1 MRSLRYLTAEGFK
14 NVWDNRLM
22 SLASIGVLISC
33 MALIGSAMLVT
44 FNVDKAMASIE
55 KENVVMVHLNDYNS
69 VKYDEAYIDNSAPE
83 SSSSAVSSAES
94 ESDSVGGSAAT
105 NMELGSEISSTA
117 SDSSNKEI
125 AHNSVP
131 ADAYKVHD
139 QFEAQLVC
147 DEIANLG
154 NVVSAEL
161 LTPEQMLERLE
172 NTVDEDYAKYIEQFA
187 SEGENPMSYAV
198 KVTLEDLSRFDTSI
212 KQIENIEGV
221 HRMASHRE
229 IAQKITSLK
238 NAIEMASY
246 IIIGVLMVI
255 ALVIVCNT
263 IRVTMFNRKL
273 EISIMKAVGATDA
286 FIRFPFVVEGVVIG
300 LISALATT
308 GLLYVGY
315 EAVLNAMGIPV
326 EEAVA
331 YSAHVL
337 EFIGIFAAVGVI
349 SGLIGSV
356 FMINRYLRKEG
367 SEFSAMS

>member
-1 MRSLRYLTAEGFK
+1 MRRLRYLTAEGFK

-69 VKYDEAYIDNSAPE
+69 VKYDEAYINNSAPKD
-83 SSSSAVSSAES
+83 SSKVVSSTET
-94 ESDSVGGSAAT
+94 ENTTDGSAAT
-105 NMELGSEISSTA
+105 TMDVTSETT
-117 SDSSNKEI
+117 NVNETPKETV
-125 AHNSVP
+125 HNAVP
-131 ADAYKVHD
+131 EDAYKIHNLE
-139 QFEAQLVC
+139 EAQLVC
-147 DEIANLG
+147 EEIKILN
-154 NVVSAEL
+154 NVLSAEL
-161 LTPEQMLERLE
+161 LTPEQMLARLE
-172 NTVDEDYAKYIEQFA
+172 KTVDDDYAKYIKQFA
-187 SEGENPMSYAV
+187 DEGENPMSYAV
-198 KVTLEDLSRFDTSI
+198 KVTLKDLSLFDSSI
-212 KQIENIEGV
+212 SQIENIEGV
-221 HRMASHRE
+221 HRIASHRE
-229 IAQKITSLK
+229 IAQKITSVK
-238 NAIEMASY
+238 NAIEMAGY

-286 FIRFPFVVEGVVIG
+286 FIRFPFVIEGVLIG
-300 LISALATT
+300 LISAAVTT

-315 EAVLNAMGIPV
+315 EAVLNAMGV
-326 EEAVA
+326 SVSDAVA
-331 YSAHVL
+331 YTDHIW
-337 EFIGIFAAVGVI
+337 EFIGIFAVVGVV